1 MAKYIADIPDIYVVK
16 DGYVNIPFSF
26 ADSGDYMVETNIK
39 VEPYDDEVDDE
50 VKNGDEMAIIKN
62 PEVKVCVTRLCD
74 GETFTGFA
82 IKDVPLCCMRG
93 EAYSFAKLKSWRKT
107 GKHYPE
113 IAKLFGD
120 LKKEQ
125 YGEN

>member
-1 MAKYIADIPDIYVVK
+1 MAKYIADIPDTYVVK
-16 DGYVNIPFSF
+16 DGYVSIPFSL
-26 ADSGDYMVETNIK
+26 ADSSDCMVETNIK
-39 VEPYDDEVDDE
+39 VEPYDGE
-50 VKNGDEMAIIKN
+50 VKIGDEMENKINSKI
-62 PEVKVCVTRLCD
+62 KVCVTRLCD

-93 EAYSFAKLKSWRKT
+93 EAYSFAKLKSWKKT

-120 LKKEQ
+120 LEKEQ
-125 YGEN
+125 YGDD

>member
-1 MAKYIADIPDIYVVK
+1 MAKYIADIPDTYVVK
-16 DGYVNIPFSF
+16 DGYVHVPFSF
-26 ADSGDYMVETNIK
+26 ADSGDFMIETNIK
-39 VEPYDDEVDDE
+39 AEPYSEE
-50 VKNGDEMAIIKN
+50 VKVGDEMENKTNSKI
-62 PEVKVCVTRLCD
+62 KVCVTRLCD

-93 EAYSFAKLKSWRKT
+93 EAYSFAKLKSWKKT

-120 LKKEQ
+120 LKNEQ
-125 YGEN
+125 YGED

>member
-1 MAKYIADIPDIYVVK
+1 MAKYIADIPDTYVVK
-16 DGYVNIPFSF
+16 DGYVSIPFSL
-26 ADSGDYMVETNIK
+26 ADSSDYIVETNIK
-39 VEPYDDEVDDE
+39 VEPYDGE
-50 VKNGDEMAIIKN
+50 VKIGDEMENKINSTI
-62 PEVKVCVTRLCD
+62 KVCVTRLCD

-93 EAYSFAKLKSWRKT
+93 EAYSFAKLKSWKKT

-125 YGEN
+125 YGED